1 MRSVLGAV
9 KLRRWSINR
18 TGIND
23 EGVHAMNGSGEAFD
37 LVLVRQNVVTMPTT
51 RP

>member
-18 TGIND
+18 TVSDD
-23 EGVHAMNGSGEAFD
+23 EGVHTINGSGEASD
-37 LVLVRQNVVTMPTT
+37 LVLVRQNVATVPTT